1 MYDMYKV
8 YACDI
13 CIWCIFMYD
22 MYKVYVLMKY
32 VSAHSCVNTCM
43 CVSVVTRVWRSED
56 NTEYLCLLSAL
67 FATGYC
73 TLGCMEHNRPRSLLF
88 LPPTVYR
95 STSRCTDAY
104 LRGLMGIQTQA
115 LQLTTHV
122 LHPLLLALSYLR
134 KWWLTCPCIRCLE
147 SFRVPLSKLHS
158 ELIKLDSRGESLTQW
173 FLRSSPNGSSG

>member
-13 CIWCIFMYD
+13 CIWCIF

-67 FATGYC
+67 FATGYY
-73 TLGCMEHNRPRSLLF
+73 TLGCMEHNCSRSLLF

-95 STSRCTDAY
+95 STSIADALMLTY
-104 LRGLMGIQTQA
+104 VDLWGFKLRPSSSQRMFFILYCWPFHTWGNGDWLA
-115 LQLTTHV
+115 HV
-122 LHPLLLALSYLR
+122 LDVWRAFESYCLSSTLN
-134 KWWLTCPCIRCLE
+134 W
-147 SFRVPLSKLHS
+147 S
-158 ELIKLDSRGESLTQW
+158 
-173 FLRSSPNGSSG
+173 N